1 MRKTIKRLGAV
12 LLAMAMAVSVLCTGA
27 LAAESTYT
35 LTIQDSNKDH
45 KYTAYQVFAGTVQ
58 DTTEGKK
65 QLNVTGWGSGVDT
78 SKKVGDTG
86 NEKTLV
92 QAIQAITVDDK
103 TPFAGKTEP
112 GDIAAVLGAAANNS
126 KDSTVATAFADVV
139 ANYVTGSGHSTT
151 DWTPTADG
159 TPAHY
164 KIANLTGGYY
174 FVKSDN
180 EGGKTD
186 VANTRYMLEVV
197 GDATVAAK
205 NGVPTVDK
213 TVQNTNNTN
222 KDFADTTTAQV
233 GQTVNFKLTGTLPS
247 NYDYYKNYAYTFDD
261 TLSEG
266 LTLTEEQK
274 NALFV
279 KVYASQEEAEKDAN
293 GTDNN
298 TGTKLTAK
306 SGNTGDYTVT
316 VTSNSAAKTTSLKVA
331 FADLK
336 TIKKTDGNDALI
348 TKDSVIVVYYSAT
361 INGSATAGGAGNQN
375 SVKLEYS
382 NDPNNTGTG
391 TTTPDNVSV
400 FTFKL
405 DITKTKKDE
414 AGIKL
419 AGAKFVLSTSDK
431 LDIGVADND
440 SDLTDTNVTNQLIKV
455 TGTTPDYVIND
466 GTNASAAG
474 QYIMATA
481 AATGDNLGKLNIT
494 GLNKGVYYLYETKA
508 PEGYNRITE
517 PIKIEITE
525 ATTTEKNANGEFSV
539 TSLKYKI
546 NDDAD
551 AKDGNTSTGVI
562 SANVENTSGSTL
574 PSTGGM
580 GTKLFYTIGG
590 ILMAGAAIVLVVRKR
605 RSDAE

>member
-27 LAAESTYT
+27 LAAETTYT
-35 LTIQDSNKDH
+35 LTINDTNKNH
-45 KYTAYQVFAGTVQ
+45 KYTAYQVFAGTV
-58 DTTEGKK
+58 DESKK
-65 QLNVTGWGSGVDT
+65 LSVTGWGDGVNLTSAPTEGTYSG
-78 SKKVGDTG
+78 
-86 NEKTLV
+86 KTLV
-92 QAIQAITVDDK
+92 QAIQAITVDSK

-112 GDIAAVLGAAANNS
+112 GDIAAVLGDTANNR
-126 KDSTVATAFADVV
+126 KDSPVVAAFADVV
-139 ANYVTGSGHSTT
+139 ANYLKGEGNPTGEWTDVSGN
-151 DWTPTADG
+151 

-164 KIANLTGGYY
+164 SITGLTGGYY
-174 FVKSDN
+174 FVKSAN
-180 EGGKTD
+180 TASTD

-213 TVQNTNNTN
+213 TVQNANNTN
-222 KDFADTTTAQV
+222 TDFADTTTAQV

-247 NYDYYKNYAYTFDD
+247 NYDYYKSYEYIFHD
-261 TLSEG
+261 TLSKG
-266 LTLTEEQK
+266 LTLTDAQK
-274 NALFV
+274 AALFV
-279 KVYASQEEAEKDAN
+279 KVYASQDEATRDKDGSSDAVGAKLAADKYTVNVTPNSDAN
-293 GTDNN
+293 
-298 TGTKLTAK
+298 
-306 SGNTGDYTVT
+306 
-316 VTSNSAAKTTSLKVA
+316 TTSLKVA

-336 TIKKTDGNDALI
+336 TIKKADNTEALI

-361 INGSATAGGAGNQN
+361 INGSATAGGEGNKN

-391 TTTPDNVSV
+391 ITKSDEVSV

-405 DITKTKKDE
+405 DITKIKKND
-414 AGIKL
+414 AKTKL
-419 AGAKFVLSTSDK
+419 AGAKFVLSTSANLKIDVTESDAN
-431 LDIGVADND
+431 LSADVKND
-440 SDLTDTNVTNQLIKV
+440 LIKV

-466 GTNASAAG
+466 GTTTSANE
-474 QYIMATA
+474 QYIME
-481 AATGDNLGKLNIT
+481 TGNDTNLGQLNIT

-508 PEGYNRITE
+508 PDGYNRITE
-517 PIKIEITE
+517 PIKIAITE
-525 ATTTEKNANGEFSV
+525 ATTTEKDAAGKFSV
-539 TSLKYKI
+539 KTLQYKI
-546 NDDAD
+546 NDGDEQNGTTTD
-551 AKDGNTSTGVI
+551 GVI
-562 SANVENTSGSTL
+562 KADVENTSGSTL

>member
-35 LTIQDSNKDH
+35 LTIRDSNQYH
-45 KYTAYQVFAGTVQ
+45 KYTAYQVFAGTV
-58 DTTEGKK
+58 DTDKK
-65 QLNVTGWGSGVDT
+65 LSVTGWGDGVDT
-78 SKKVGDTG
+78 SKEE

-92 QAIQAITVDDK
+92 QAIQAITDESNNK
-103 TPFAGKTEP
+103 PFAGKTEP
-112 GDIAAVLGAAANNS
+112 GDIAAVLGDAANNS
-126 KDSTVATAFADVV
+126 KDNAVATAFADVV
-139 ANYVTGSGHSTT
+139 ANYLTDDGHSTT
-151 DWTPTADG
+151 NWTPAADD

-164 KIANLTGGYY
+164 KITDLTGGYY
-174 FVKSDN
+174 FVKSAN
-180 EGGKTD
+180 EDGKTD

-197 GDATVAAK
+197 GDATVEAK

-213 TVQNTNNTN
+213 KVQNEKNTN
-222 KDFADTTTAQV
+222 TDFADTTTAQV

-266 LTLTEEQK
+266 LTLTKKQK
-274 NALFV
+274 NELFV
-279 KVYASQEEAEKDAN
+279 KVYASQTEAEKDAN
-293 GTDNN
+293 GTDEN
-298 TGTKLTAK
+298 TGVKLTAK

-316 VTSNSAAKTTSLKVA
+316 VTSPADTTKTTSLKVA
-331 FADLK
+331 FDDLK
-336 TIKKTDGNDALI
+336 TIKKADSNDALI
-348 TKDSVIVVYYSAT
+348 TKNSVIVVYYSAT
-361 INGSATAGGAGNQN
+361 INGSATVGNAGNKN

-382 NDPNNTGTG
+382 NNPNNTGTG
-391 TTTPDNVSV
+391 TTKSDEVSV

-405 DITKTKKDE
+405 DITKVKKGEIDK
-414 AGIKL
+414 KL
-419 AGAKFVLSTSDK
+419 SGAKFVLSKDK
-431 LDIGVADND
+431 DLKIDVADKD
-440 SDLTDTNVTNQLIKV
+440 TDLTDIDVTEKLIKV
-455 TGTTPDYVIND
+455 TGTTPNYVIND
-466 GTNASAAG
+466 GTNTSANE
-474 QYIMATA
+474 QYIMETA
-481 AATGDNLGKLNIT
+481 SDGKLNIT

-508 PEGYNRITE
+508 PDGYNRITE

-525 ATTTEKNANGEFSV
+525 ATTTKGNDNTFSV
-539 TSLKYKI
+539 TSLKYTI
-546 NDDAD
+546 
-551 AKDGNTSTGVI
+551 GNGTEQTVENATTGTI
-562 SANVENTSGSTL
+562 SATVENTSGSTL

>member
-35 LTIQDSNKDH
+35 LTIQDSNQNH
-45 KYTAYQVFAGTVQ
+45 KYTAYQVFAGTV
-58 DTTEGKK
+58 DTDKK
-65 QLNVTGWGSGVDT
+65 LSVTGWGSGVDT
-78 SKKVGDTG
+78 SKTVG
-86 NEKTLV
+86 EKTLV
-92 QAIQAITVDDK
+92 QAIQEITDENNHK
-103 TPFAGKTEP
+103 PFAGKTEP
-112 GDIAAVLGAAANNS
+112 GDIAAALGTATDNAV
-126 KDSTVATAFADVV
+126 TTAFADVV
-139 ANYVTGSGHSTT
+139 ANYLKGEDNSTGSWI
-151 DWTPTADG
+151 DTAGD

-174 FVKSDN
+174 FVKSAN
-180 EGGKTD
+180 EDGKTD

-197 GDATVAAK
+197 GDATVEAK

-213 TVQNTNNTN
+213 QVQNTNNTDKN
-222 KDFADTTTAQV
+222 FADTTTAQV

-247 NYDYYKNYAYTFDD
+247 NYDYYKNYEYIFHD

-266 LTLTEEQK
+266 LTLNENSIEVKAYKDGNINHTET
-274 NALFV
+274 
-279 KVYASQEEAEKDAN
+279 AN
-293 GTDNN
+293 CVTLSKGYGDGNYSVLTGTDV
-298 TGTKLTAK
+298 
-306 SGNTGDYTVT
+306 SEYSD
-316 VTSNSAAKTTSLKVA
+316 TSKTNCTFEVK

-336 TIKKTDGNDALI
+336 KIEGL
-348 TKDSVIVVYYSAT
+348 DSKSIIVVTYSAT
-361 INGSATAGGAGNQN
+361 INGSATVGNAGNKN

-391 TTTPDNVSV
+391 TTKPDEVSV

-405 DITKTKKDE
+405 DITKVDKDHNDT
-414 AGIKL
+414 KL
-419 AGAKFVLSTSDK
+419 AGAKFVLSTDKDLKIDVTESDANLSEDVK
-431 LDIGVADND
+431 NK
-440 SDLTDTNVTNQLIKV
+440 LIKV
-455 TGTTPDYVIND
+455 TGTTPNYVIND
-466 GTNASAAG
+466 DTKTDTTT
-474 QYIMATA
+474 QYIME
-481 AATGDNLGKLNIT
+481 TGKDADLGKLNIT

-508 PEGYNRITE
+508 PDGYNRITE

-525 ATTTEKNANGEFSV
+525 ATTEKGTDSNFSV
-539 TSLKYKI
+539 TSLKFKI
-546 NDDAD
+546 
-551 AKDGNTSTGVI
+551 GNGTERTVENATTGTI

>member
-27 LAAESTYT
+27 LAADNYT
-35 LTIQDSNKDH
+35 LTIQDSNQNH
-45 KYTAYQVFAGTVQ
+45 KYTAYQVFAGTV
-58 DTTEGKK
+58 DKSKK
-65 QLNVTGWGSGVDT
+65 LSVTGWGSGVDT
-78 SKKVGDTG
+78 SNKV

-92 QAIQAITVDDK
+92 QAIQAITVDSK
-103 TPFAGKTEP
+103 TPFANKTEP
-112 GDIAAVLGAAANNS
+112 GDIAAALGAEADNA
-126 KDSTVATAFADVV
+126 VATAFADVV
-139 ANYVTGSGHSTT
+139 ANYLKGDGRSTDT
-151 DWTPTADG
+151 WIDVNG
-159 TPAHY
+159 NTPAHY
-164 KIANLTGGYY
+164 KITDLTGGYY
-174 FVKSDN
+174 FVKSAN
-180 EGGKTD
+180 EDGKTD

-197 GDATVAAK
+197 GNATVAAK

-213 TVQNTNNTN
+213 KVQNANNKPNGTTE
-222 KDFADTTTAQV
+222 DFADTTTAQI

-247 NYDYYKNYAYTFDD
+247 NYDHYKSYEYIFHD
-261 TLSEG
+261 TLSKG
-266 LTLTEEQK
+266 LTLTTEQEK
-274 NALFV
+274 ALFV
-279 KVYASQEEAEKDAN
+279 KVYDSQNAADSDKD
-293 GTDNN
+293 GSSSTV
-298 TGTKLTAK
+298 GTKLDI
-306 SGNTGDYTVT
+306 GNYTVA
-316 VTSNSAAKTTSLKVA
+316 VTPNNDANTTSLKVA
-331 FADLK
+331 FNDLK
-336 TIKKTDGNDALI
+336 TIQKDNKALI
-348 TKDSVIVVYYSAT
+348 TKTSVIVVYYSAT
-361 INGSATAGGAGNQN
+361 INSSATVGGEGNKN

-382 NDPNNTGTG
+382 NDPNKTDTG
-391 TTTPDNVSV
+391 TTTPDEVSV

-405 DITKTKKDE
+405 DITKVKKDE
-414 AGIKL
+414 ITTKL
-419 AGAKFVLSTSDK
+419 AGAKFVLSKDK
-431 LDIGVADND
+431 DLKIDVADSDTALD
-440 SDLTDTNVTNQLIKV
+440 STVTNKLIKI
-455 TGTTPDYVIND
+455 TGTTPNYVIND
-466 GTNASAAG
+466 GTSTSANE
-474 QYIMATA
+474 QYIMETA
-481 AATGDNLGKLNIT
+481 SDGKLNIT

>member
-45 KYTAYQVFAGTVQ
+45 KYTAYQVFAGTV
-58 DTTEGKK
+58 DESKK
-65 QLNVTGWGSGVDT
+65 LSVTGWGDGVNLTSAPTEGTYSG
-78 SKKVGDTG
+78 
-86 NEKTLV
+86 KTLV
-92 QAIQAITVDDK
+92 QAIQAITVDSK

-112 GDIAAVLGAAANNS
+112 GDIAAVLGDTANNR
-126 KDSTVATAFADVV
+126 KDSPVAAAFADVV
-139 ANYVTGSGHSTT
+139 ANYLKGEGNPTGEWTDVSGN
-151 DWTPTADG
+151 

-164 KIANLTGGYY
+164 SITGLTGGYY
-174 FVKSDN
+174 FVKSAN
-180 EGGKTD
+180 TASTD

-213 TVQNTNNTN
+213 TVQNANNTN
-222 KDFADTTTAQV
+222 TDFADTTTAQV

-247 NYDYYKNYAYTFDD
+247 NYDYYKSYEYIFHD
-261 TLSEG
+261 TLSKG
-266 LTLTEEQK
+266 LTLDENSIAVKAYKDGNINNTETTNCVTLTK
-274 NALFV
+274 GSSDGNYSVLT
-279 KVYASQEEAEKDAN
+279 
-293 GTDNN
+293 GTDVSEN
-298 TGTKLTAK
+298 
-306 SGNTGDYTVT
+306 SD
-316 VTSNSAAKTTSLKVA
+316 TSKTNCTFEVK
-331 FADLK
+331 FTDLK
-336 TIKKTDGNDALI
+336 KIEGL
-348 TKDSVIVVYYSAT
+348 DSKSIIVVTYSAT
-361 INGSATAGGAGNQN
+361 INGSATAGGEGNKN

-391 TTTPDNVSV
+391 TTKSDEVSV

-405 DITKTKKDE
+405 DITKVKKGE
-414 AGIKL
+414 TGTKL
-419 AGAKFVLSTSDK
+419 AGAKFVLSTSANLKIDVTESDANLSENVK
-431 LDIGVADND
+431 ND
-440 SDLTDTNVTNQLIKV
+440 LIKV

-466 GTNASAAG
+466 GTTTSANE
-474 QYIMATA
+474 QYIME
-481 AATGDNLGKLNIT
+481 TGNLGKLNIT

-508 PEGYNRITE
+508 PDGYNRITE

-525 ATTTEKNANGEFSV
+525 ATTKKDSNGTFSV
-539 TSLKYKI
+539 KTLKYKI
-546 NDDAD
+546 NDGDEQN
-551 AKDGNTSTGVI
+551 GTTTNGVI
-562 SANVENTSGSTL
+562 EANVENTSGSTL

-590 ILMAGAAIVLVVRKR
+590 ILMAGAAIILMVRKR

>member
-27 LAAESTYT
+27 LAAENTYT

-58 DTTEGKK
+58 NVEGKEEK

-78 SKKVGDTG
+78 SKAVSD
-86 NEKTLV
+86 KTLV
-92 QAIQAITVDDK
+92 QAIQEITVDTGHK
-103 TPFAGKTEP
+103 PFEGKTEP
-112 GDIAAVLGAAANNS
+112 GDIAAVLGDTANNNS
-126 KDSTVATAFADVV
+126 AVAAAFADVV
-139 ANYVTGSGHSTT
+139 ANYVTDDGHSTT
-151 DWTPTADG
+151 DWTATTDG
-159 TPAHY
+159 TLAHY
-164 KIANLTGGYY
+164 KITNLTGGYY
-174 FVKSDN
+174 FVKSAN
-180 EGGKTD
+180 TASTD

-213 TVQNTNNTN
+213 TVQNANNTN
-222 KDFADTTTAQV
+222 TDFADTTTAQV

-266 LTLTEEQK
+266 LTLTNAQK
-274 NALFV
+274 AALFV
-279 KVYASQEEAEKDAN
+279 KVYASQEEATRDKD
-293 GTDNN
+293 GSSDTV
-298 TGTKLTAK
+298 GTKLAAD
-306 SGNTGDYTVT
+306 NYTVN
-316 VTSNSAAKTTSLKVA
+316 VTSNSDAKTTSLKVA

-336 TIKKTDGNDALI
+336 TINADNDALI

-361 INGSATAGGAGNQN
+361 INGSATAGGEGNKN

-391 TTTPDNVSV
+391 TTKSDEVSV

-405 DITKTKKDE
+405 DITKVKKDE
-414 AGIKL
+414 TTTKL

-431 LDIGVADND
+431 LDIGVADSDAELD
-440 SDLTDTNVTNQLIKV
+440 STVTNNLIKV
-455 TGTTPDYVIND
+455 TGTTPNYVIND
-466 GTNASAAG
+466 GTNTGATA
-474 QYIMATA
+474 QYIMET
-481 AATGDNLGKLNIT
+481 ATGDNLGQLNIT

-508 PEGYNRITE
+508 PGGYNRITE

-525 ATTTEKNANGEFSV
+525 DTTTGKDTAGEFSV
-539 TSLKYKI
+539 KTLQYKI
-546 NDDAD
+546 NDGDEQNGTTTD
-551 AKDGNTSTGVI
+551 GVI
-562 SANVENTSGSTL
+562 KADVENTAGSTL

>member
-27 LAAESTYT
+27 LAEENMYT

-58 DTTEGKK
+58 NVEGKEEK

-78 SKKVGDTG
+78 SKAVSD
-86 NEKTLV
+86 KTLV
-92 QAIQAITVDDK
+92 QAIQDITVDSK

-112 GDIAAVLGAAANNS
+112 GDIAAVLGDTANNR
-126 KDSTVATAFADVV
+126 KDSPVAAAFADVV
-139 ANYVTGSGHSTT
+139 ANYLKGEGNPTGEWTDVSGN
-151 DWTPTADG
+151 

-164 KIANLTGGYY
+164 SITGLTGGYY
-174 FVKSDN
+174 FVKSAN
-180 EGGKTD
+180 TASTD

-213 TVQNTNNTN
+213 TVQNANNTN
-222 KDFADTTTAQV
+222 TDFADTTTAQV

-247 NYDYYKNYAYTFDD
+247 NYDYYKSYEYIFHD
-261 TLSEG
+261 TLSKG
-266 LTLTEEQK
+266 LTLDENSIAVKAYKDGNINNTETTNCVTLTK
-274 NALFV
+274 GSSDGNYSVLT
-279 KVYASQEEAEKDAN
+279 
-293 GTDNN
+293 GTDVSEN
-298 TGTKLTAK
+298 
-306 SGNTGDYTVT
+306 SD
-316 VTSNSAAKTTSLKVA
+316 TSKTNCTFEVK
-331 FADLK
+331 FTDLK
-336 TIKKTDGNDALI
+336 KIEGL
-348 TKDSVIVVYYSAT
+348 DSKSIIVVTYSAT
-361 INGSATAGGAGNQN
+361 INGSATAGGEGNKN

-391 TTTPDNVSV
+391 TTKSDEVSV

-405 DITKTKKDE
+405 DITKVKKGE
-414 AGIKL
+414 TGTKL
-419 AGAKFVLSTSDK
+419 AGAKFVLSTSANLKIDVTESDANLSENVK
-431 LDIGVADND
+431 ND
-440 SDLTDTNVTNQLIKV
+440 LIKV

-466 GTNASAAG
+466 GTTTSANE
-474 QYIMATA
+474 QYIME
-481 AATGDNLGKLNIT
+481 TGNLGKLNIT

-508 PEGYNRITE
+508 PDGYNRITE

-525 ATTTEKNANGEFSV
+525 ATTKKDSNGTFSV
-539 TSLKYKI
+539 KTLKYKI
-546 NDDAD
+546 NDGDEQN
-551 AKDGNTSTGVI
+551 GTTTNGVI
-562 SANVENTSGSTL
+562 EANVENTSGSTL

-580 GTKLFYTIGG
+580 GTKLFYAVGG
-590 ILMAGAAIVLVVRKR
+590 ILMAGAAIILVVRKR

>member
-58 DTTEGKK
+58 DVTGKSEK

-78 SKKVGDTG
+78 SNKV

-92 QAIQAITVDDK
+92 QAIQEITVDNSNK
-103 TPFAGKTEP
+103 PFEGKTEP
-112 GDIAAVLGAAANNS
+112 GDIAAALGAEADNA
-126 KDSTVATAFADVV
+126 VATAFADVV
-139 ANYVTGSGHSTT
+139 ANYLKGDGRSTDT
-151 DWTPTADG
+151 WIDVNG
-159 TPAHY
+159 NTPAHY
-164 KIANLTGGYY
+164 KITDLTGGYY
-174 FVKSDN
+174 FVKSAN
-180 EGGKTD
+180 EDGKTD

-197 GDATVAAK
+197 GNATVAAK

-213 TVQNTNNTN
+213 KVQNANNKPNGTTE
-222 KDFADTTTAQV
+222 DFADTTTAQI

-247 NYDYYKNYAYTFDD
+247 NYDDYYKNYAYTFDD

-266 LTLTEEQK
+266 LTLTEKQK
-274 NALFV
+274 NELFV
-279 KVYASQEEAEKDAN
+279 KVYASQNEAAQDKD
-293 GTDNN
+293 GSSDSI
-298 TGTKLTAK
+298 GTKLTAK
-306 SGNTGDYTVT
+306 SGGTGNYTVT
-316 VTSNSAAKTTSLKVA
+316 VTSPSNDTKTTSLKVA
-331 FADLK
+331 FDDLK
-336 TIKKTDGNDALI
+336 TINKDNNALI
-348 TKDSVIVVYYSAT
+348 TKNSVIVVYYSAT
-361 INGSATAGGAGNQN
+361 INGSATVGGAGNQN

-391 TTTPDNVSV
+391 TTKSNEVSV

-405 DITKTKKDE
+405 DITKIKKGDENTK
-414 AGIKL
+414 L
-419 AGAKFVLSTSDK
+419 SGAKFVLSTS
-431 LDIGVADND
+431 ADLKID
-440 SDLTDTNVTNQLIKV
+440 VTESDANLSENVKNSLIKV
-455 TGTTPDYVIND
+455 TGSTPDYVIND
-466 GTNASAAG
+466 GTNTSATA
-474 QYIMATA
+474 QYIMETA
-481 AATGDNLGKLNIT
+481 SDSTNLGQLNIT

-525 ATTTEKNANGEFSV
+525 ATTTEKNANSEFSV

-546 NDDAD
+546 NDGD
-551 AKDGNTSTGVI
+551 AKDGITTDGVI
-562 SANVENTSGSTL
+562 KANVENTSGSTL

>member
-27 LAAESTYT
+27 LAADNYT
-35 LTIQDSNKDH
+35 LTIQDSNQNH
-45 KYTAYQVFAGTVQ
+45 KYTAYQVFAGTV
-58 DTTEGKK
+58 DKSKK
-65 QLNVTGWGSGVDT
+65 LSVTGWGSGVDT
-78 SKKVGDTG
+78 SNKV

-92 QAIQAITVDDK
+92 QAIQAITVDSK
-103 TPFAGKTEP
+103 TPFANKTEP
-112 GDIAAVLGAAANNS
+112 GDIAAALGAEADNA
-126 KDSTVATAFADVV
+126 VATAFADVV
-139 ANYVTGSGHSTT
+139 ANYLKGDGRST
-151 DWTPTADG
+151 DNWIDVNG
-159 TPAHY
+159 NTPAHY
-164 KIANLTGGYY
+164 KITDLTGGYY
-174 FVKSDN
+174 FVKSAN
-180 EGGKTD
+180 EDGKTD

-197 GDATVAAK
+197 GNATVAAK

-213 TVQNTNNTN
+213 KVQNANNKPNGTTE
-222 KDFADTTTAQV
+222 DFADTTTAQI

-247 NYDYYKNYAYTFDD
+247 NYDHYKSYEYIFHD
-261 TLSEG
+261 TLSKG
-266 LTLTEEQK
+266 LTLTTEQEK
-274 NALFV
+274 ALFV
-279 KVYASQEEAEKDAN
+279 KVYDSQNAADSDKD
-293 GTDNN
+293 GSSSTV
-298 TGTKLTAK
+298 GTKLDI
-306 SGNTGDYTVT
+306 GNYTVA
-316 VTSNSAAKTTSLKVA
+316 VTPNNDANTTSLKVA
-331 FADLK
+331 FNDLK
-336 TIKKTDGNDALI
+336 TIQKDNTALI
-348 TKDSVIVVYYSAT
+348 TKNSVIVVYYSAT
-361 INGSATAGGAGNQN
+361 INSSATVGGEGNKN

-382 NDPNNTGTG
+382 NDPNKTDTG
-391 TTTPDNVSV
+391 TTTPDEVSV

-405 DITKTKKDE
+405 DITKVKKDE
-414 AGIKL
+414 ITTKL
-419 AGAKFVLSTSDK
+419 AGAKFVLSKDK
-431 LDIGVADND
+431 DLKIDVADSDTALD
-440 SDLTDTNVTNQLIKV
+440 STVTNKLIKI
-455 TGTTPDYVIND
+455 TGTTPNYVIND
-466 GTNASAAG
+466 GTSTSANE
-474 QYIMATA
+474 QYIMETA
-481 AATGDNLGKLNIT
+481 SDGKLNIT

>member
-45 KYTAYQVFAGTVQ
+45 KYTAYQVFAGTV
-58 DTTEGKK
+58 DESKK
-65 QLNVTGWGSGVDT
+65 LSVTGWGDGVNLTSAPTEGTYSG
-78 SKKVGDTG
+78 
-86 NEKTLV
+86 KTLV
-92 QAIQAITVDDK
+92 QAIQAITVDSK

-112 GDIAAVLGAAANNS
+112 GDIAAVLGDTANNR
-126 KDSTVATAFADVV
+126 KDSPVAAAFADVV
-139 ANYVTGSGHSTT
+139 ANYLKGEGNPTGEWTDVSGN
-151 DWTPTADG
+151 

-164 KIANLTGGYY
+164 SITGLTGGYY
-174 FVKSDN
+174 FVKSAN
-180 EGGKTD
+180 TASTD

-213 TVQNTNNTN
+213 TVQNTNNTDKN
-222 KDFADTTTAQV
+222 FADTTTAQV

-247 NYDYYKNYAYTFDD
+247 NYDYYKSYEYIFHD
-261 TLSEG
+261 TLSKG
-266 LTLTEEQK
+266 LTLTDTQK

-279 KVYASQEEAEKDAN
+279 KVYASQTEAEKDAN
-293 GTDNN
+293 GTDEN
-298 TGTKLTAK
+298 TGVKLTAK
-306 SGNTGDYTVT
+306 SGDTGDYTVT
-316 VTSNSAAKTTSLKVA
+316 VTPNGNTKTTSLKVA
-331 FADLK
+331 FNDLK
-336 TIKKTDGNDALI
+336 TIQKDTNATI

-361 INGSATAGGAGNQN
+361 INGSATAGDAGNKN

-391 TTTPDNVSV
+391 TTKSDEVSV

-405 DITKTKKDE
+405 DITKIKKND
-414 AGIKL
+414 ANTKL

-431 LDIGVADND
+431 LDIGVADSDAELD
-440 SDLTDTNVTNQLIKV
+440 STVTSNLIKV
-455 TGTTPDYVIND
+455 TGTTPNYVIND
-466 GTNASAAG
+466 GTNTSATA
-474 QYIMATA
+474 QYIME
-481 AATGDNLGKLNIT
+481 TGNLGKLNIT

-508 PEGYNRITE
+508 PDGYNRITE

-525 ATTTEKNANGEFSV
+525 ATTEKGTDSNFSV

-546 NDDAD
+546 NDGTEKTGTTA
-551 AKDGNTSTGVI
+551 TGVI

-590 ILMAGAAIVLVVRKR
+590 ILMAGAAIILVVRKR

>member
-45 KYTAYQVFAGTVQ
+45 KYTAYQVFAGTV
-58 DTTEGKK
+58 DESKK
-65 QLNVTGWGSGVDT
+65 LSVTGWGDGVNLTSAPTEGTYSG
-78 SKKVGDTG
+78 
-86 NEKTLV
+86 KTLV
-92 QAIQAITVDDK
+92 QAIQAITVDSK

-112 GDIAAVLGAAANNS
+112 GDIAAVLGDTANNR
-126 KDSTVATAFADVV
+126 KDSPVAAAFADVV
-139 ANYVTGSGHSTT
+139 ANYLKGEGNPTGEWTDVSGN
-151 DWTPTADG
+151 

-164 KIANLTGGYY
+164 SVTGLTGGYY
-174 FVKSDN
+174 FVKSAN
-180 EGGKTD
+180 TASTD

-213 TVQNTNNTN
+213 TVQNANNTN
-222 KDFADTTTAQV
+222 TDFADTTTAQV

-247 NYDYYKNYAYTFDD
+247 NYDYYKSYEYIFHD
-261 TLSEG
+261 TLSKG
-266 LTLTEEQK
+266 LTLDENSIAVKAYKDGNINNTETTNCVTLTK
-274 NALFV
+274 GSSDGNYSVLT
-279 KVYASQEEAEKDAN
+279 
-293 GTDNN
+293 GTDVSEN
-298 TGTKLTAK
+298 
-306 SGNTGDYTVT
+306 SD
-316 VTSNSAAKTTSLKVA
+316 TSKTNCTFEVK
-331 FADLK
+331 FTDLK
-336 TIKKTDGNDALI
+336 KIEGL
-348 TKDSVIVVYYSAT
+348 DSKSIIVVTYSAT
-361 INGSATAGGAGNQN
+361 INGSATAGGEGNKN

-391 TTTPDNVSV
+391 TTKSDEVSV

-405 DITKTKKDE
+405 DITKVKKGE
-414 AGIKL
+414 TGTKL
-419 AGAKFVLSTSDK
+419 AGAKFVLSTSANLKIDVTESDANLSENVK
-431 LDIGVADND
+431 ND
-440 SDLTDTNVTNQLIKV
+440 LIKV

-466 GTNASAAG
+466 GTTTSANE
-474 QYIMATA
+474 QYIME
-481 AATGDNLGKLNIT
+481 TGNLGKLNIT

-508 PEGYNRITE
+508 PDGYNRITE

-525 ATTTEKNANGEFSV
+525 ATTKKDSNGTFSV
-539 TSLKYKI
+539 KTLKYKI
-546 NDDAD
+546 NDGDEQN
-551 AKDGNTSTGVI
+551 GTTTNGVI
-562 SANVENTSGSTL
+562 EANVENTSGSTL

-590 ILMAGAAIVLVVRKR
+590 ILMAGAAIILMVRKR

>member
-27 LAAESTYT
+27 LAADNYT
-35 LTIQDSNKDH
+35 LTIQDSNQNH
-45 KYTAYQVFAGTVQ
+45 KYTAYQVFAGTV
-58 DTTEGKK
+58 DGNKK
-65 QLNVTGWGSGVDT
+65 LSVTGWGSGVDT
-78 SKKVGDTG
+78 SKKVGDTS

-92 QAIQAITVDDK
+92 QAIQEITVDGVK
-103 TPFAGKTEP
+103 PFANKTEP
-112 GDIAAVLGAAANNS
+112 GDIAAALGAETNNA
-126 KDSTVATAFADVV
+126 VATAFADVV
-139 ANYVTGSGHSTT
+139 ANYLKGDGRSTDTWIDVSGN
-151 DWTPTADG
+151 

-164 KIANLTGGYY
+164 KITNLTGGYY
-174 FVKSDN
+174 FVKSAN
-180 EGGKTD
+180 TASTD

-213 TVQNTNNTN
+213 KVQNTNNTDKN
-222 KDFADTTTAQV
+222 FADTTTAQV

-247 NYDYYKNYAYTFDD
+247 NYDHYKSYEYIFHD

-266 LTLTEEQK
+266 LTMNENSIE
-274 NALFV
+274 V
-279 KVYASQEEAEKDAN
+279 KAYKD
-293 GTDNN
+293 GDINN
-298 TGTKLTAK
+298 TDTANCVTLTNG
-306 SGNTGDYTVT
+306 GNYSVLTGEDVSENGD
-316 VTSNSAAKTTSLKVA
+316 TSCTFEVKFT
-331 FADLK
+331 DLK
-336 TIKKTDGNDALI
+336 KIEDL
-348 TKDSVIVVYYSAT
+348 DSKSIIVVTYSAT
-361 INGSATAGGAGNQN
+361 INGSATAGGDGNKN

-382 NDPNNTGTG
+382 NDPNNTSTG
-391 TTTPDNVSV
+391 TTKSDEVSV

-405 DITKTKKDE
+405 DITKVKKGDE
-414 AGIKL
+414 NTKL

-431 LDIGVADND
+431 LEIGVADSDTALD
-440 SDLTDTNVTNQLIKV
+440 STVTDSLIKV
-455 TGTTPDYVIND
+455 TGDKPNYTIGD
-466 GTNASAAG
+466 GTNTNTK
-474 QYIMATA
+474 YIMETA
-481 AATGDNLGKLNIT
+481 SDGKLNIT

-525 ATTTEKNANGEFSV
+525 ATTEKDADGAFSV

-546 NDDAD
+546 GNGTEQTVKDA
-551 AKDGNTSTGVI
+551 TTGTI

>member
-12 LLAMAMAVSVLCTGA
+12 LLAMAMAVFVLCTGA

-35 LTIQDSNKDH
+35 LTIQDSNQNH
-45 KYTAYQVFAGTVQ
+45 KYTAYQVFAGTV
-58 DTTEGKK
+58 DTGKK
-65 QLNVTGWGSGVDT
+65 LSVTGWGSGVDT
-78 SKKVGDTG
+78 SKSVG
-86 NEKTLV
+86 EKTLV
-92 QAIQAITVDDK
+92 QAIQEITVDGA
-103 TPFAGKTEP
+103 TPFANKTEP
-112 GDIAAVLGAAANNS
+112 GDIAAVLGDTANNS
-126 KDSTVATAFADVV
+126 KDNAVATAFADVV
-139 ANYVTGSGHSTT
+139 ANYVTGSGHSTAG
-151 DWTPTADG
+151 WTAAADS

-164 KIANLTGGYY
+164 EITGLTGGYY
-174 FVKSDN
+174 FVKSANDAD
-180 EGGKTD
+180 KTD

-213 TVQNTNNTN
+213 KVQNANNKPNNTTEN
-222 KDFADTTTAQV
+222 FADTTTAQV

-266 LTLTEEQK
+266 LTLTEKQK
-274 NALFV
+274 NELFV
-279 KVYASQEEAEKDAN
+279 KVYASQTEAEKDAN
-293 GTDNN
+293 GTDEN
-298 TGTKLTAK
+298 TGVKLTAK
-306 SGNTGDYTVT
+306 SGNTGNYTVA
-316 VTSNSAAKTTSLKVA
+316 VTSPADTTKTTSLKVA
-331 FADLK
+331 FDDLK
-336 TIKKTDGNDALI
+336 TIKKADSNDALI
-348 TKDSVIVVYYSAT
+348 TKNSVIVVYYSAT
-361 INGSATAGGAGNQN
+361 INGSATVGSAGNKN

-391 TTTPDNVSV
+391 TTKSDEASV

-405 DITKTKKDE
+405 DITKVKKGETDMR
-414 AGIKL
+414 L

-481 AATGDNLGKLNIT
+481 ATGDNLGKLNIT

-508 PEGYNRITE
+508 PDGYNRITE

-525 ATTTEKNANGEFSV
+525 DTTTEKDTNGKFSV

-546 NDDAD
+546 
-551 AKDGNTSTGVI
+551 GNGAEQTVTNATTGTI

>member
-35 LTIQDSNKDH
+35 LTIQDSNQNH

-58 DTTEGKK
+58 NVEGKEGK
-65 QLNVTGWGSGVDT
+65 QLNVTGWGSGVNT
-78 SKKVGDTG
+78 SKKVG
-86 NEKTLV
+86 EKTLV
-92 QAIQAITVDDK
+92 QAIQDITDDTNHK
-103 TPFAGKTEP
+103 KPFEGKTEP
-112 GDIAAVLGAAANNS
+112 GDIAAVLGDTANNS
-126 KDSTVATAFADVV
+126 KDSAVAAAFANVV
-139 ANYVTGSGHSTT
+139 ANYVTDDGHSTT
-151 DWTPTADG
+151 TWTATTDG

-164 KIANLTGGYY
+164 RITDLTGGYY
-174 FVKSDN
+174 FVKSTNKEDST
-180 EGGKTD
+180 TD

-197 GDATVAAK
+197 GNATVEAK

-213 TVQNTNNTN
+213 TVQNANNTN
-222 KDFADTTTAQV
+222 TDFADTTTAQV

-247 NYDYYKNYAYTFDD
+247 NYNYYKNYTYTFDD

-274 NALFV
+274 DALFV
-279 KVYASQEEAEKDAN
+279 KVYASQTEADSDKD
-293 GTDNN
+293 GSFDTV
-298 TGTKLTAK
+298 GTKLAA
-306 SGNTGDYTVT
+306 NNYTVN
-316 VTSNSAAKTTSLKVA
+316 VTSNSDAKTTSLKVV

-336 TIKKTDGNDALI
+336 TIKADNTDALI

-361 INGSATAGGAGNQN
+361 INGSATVGAAGNKN

-391 TTTPDNVSV
+391 TTKSDEVSV

-405 DITKTKKDE
+405 DITKVKKGE
-414 AGIKL
+414 TGTKL
-419 AGAKFVLSTSDK
+419 AGAKFVLSKDANLK
-431 LDIGVADND
+431 IDVANTDE
-440 SDLTDTNVTNQLIKV
+440 DLTNTETGKLIRV

-466 GTNASAAG
+466 GTNTTT
-474 QYIMATA
+474 QYIME
-481 AATGDNLGKLNIT
+481 TGNDTNLGQLNIT

-508 PEGYNRITE
+508 PDGYNRITE

-525 ATTTEKNANGEFSV
+525 DTITEKNADGRFSV
-539 TSLKYKI
+539 KTLKYKI
-546 NDDAD
+546 NDGDEQN
-551 AKDGNTSTGVI
+551 GTTTNGVI
-562 SANVENTSGSTL
+562 EANVENTSGSTL

-605 RSDAE
+605 HSDAE

>member
-58 DTTEGKK
+58 DVTGKSEK

-78 SKKVGDTG
+78 SNKV

-92 QAIQAITVDDK
+92 QAIQEITVDNSNK
-103 TPFAGKTEP
+103 PFEGKTEP
-112 GDIAAVLGAAANNS
+112 GDIAAALGAEADNA
-126 KDSTVATAFADVV
+126 VATAFADVV
-139 ANYVTGSGHSTT
+139 ANYLKGDGRSTDT
-151 DWTPTADG
+151 WIDVNG
-159 TPAHY
+159 NTPAHY
-164 KIANLTGGYY
+164 KITDLTGGYY
-174 FVKSDN
+174 FVKSAN
-180 EGGKTD
+180 EDGKTD

-197 GDATVAAK
+197 GNATVAAK

-213 TVQNTNNTN
+213 KVQNANNKPNGTTE
-222 KDFADTTTAQV
+222 DFADTTTAQI

-247 NYDYYKNYAYTFDD
+247 NYDHYKSYEYIFHD
-261 TLSEG
+261 TLSKG
-266 LTLTEEQK
+266 LTLTTEQEK
-274 NALFV
+274 ALFV
-279 KVYASQEEAEKDAN
+279 KVYDSQNAADSDKD
-293 GTDNN
+293 GSSSTV
-298 TGTKLTAK
+298 GTKLDI
-306 SGNTGDYTVT
+306 GNYTVA
-316 VTSNSAAKTTSLKVA
+316 VTPNNDANTTSLKVA
-331 FADLK
+331 FNDLK
-336 TIKKTDGNDALI
+336 TIQKDNTALI
-348 TKDSVIVVYYSAT
+348 TKNSVIVVYYSAT
-361 INGSATAGGAGNQN
+361 INSSATVGGEGNKN

-382 NDPNNTGTG
+382 NDPNKTDTG
-391 TTTPDNVSV
+391 TTTPDEVSV

-405 DITKTKKDE
+405 DITKVKKDE
-414 AGIKL
+414 ITTKL
-419 AGAKFVLSTSDK
+419 AGAKFVLSKDK
-431 LDIGVADND
+431 DLKIDVADSDTALD
-440 SDLTDTNVTNQLIKV
+440 STVTNKLIKI
-455 TGTTPDYVIND
+455 TGTTPNYVIND
-466 GTNASAAG
+466 GTSTSANE
-474 QYIMATA
+474 QYIMETA
-481 AATGDNLGKLNIT
+481 SDGKLNIT

-590 ILMAGAAIVLVVRKR
+590 ILMAGAAIVLVIRKR

>member
-58 DTTEGKK
+58 NTTEDKK
-65 QLNVTGWGSGVDT
+65 QLNVTGWGDGVNLTSTPTEGTYSG
-78 SKKVGDTG
+78 
-86 NEKTLV
+86 KTLV
-92 QAIQAITVDDK
+92 QAIQEITVNSTK
-103 TPFAGKTEP
+103 PFEGKTEP
-112 GDIAAVLGAAANNS
+112 GDIAAALGAEADNA
-126 KDSTVATAFADVV
+126 VATAFADVV

-151 DWTPTADG
+151 GWTPANNDTS
-159 TPAHY
+159 AHY
-164 KIANLTGGYY
+164 EITGLTGGYY
-174 FVKSDN
+174 FVKSAN
-180 EGGKTD
+180 TASTD

-213 TVQNTNNTN
+213 KVQNTNNTN
-222 KDFADTTTAQV
+222 QDFADTTTAQV

-247 NYDYYKNYAYTFDD
+247 NYDHYKSYEYIFHD
-261 TLSEG
+261 TLSKG
-266 LTLTEEQK
+266 LTLTTEQEK
-274 NALFV
+274 ALFV
-279 KVYASQEEAEKDAN
+279 KVYDSQNAADSDKD
-293 GTDNN
+293 GSSSTV
-298 TGTKLTAK
+298 GTKLDI
-306 SGNTGDYTVT
+306 GNYTVA
-316 VTSNSAAKTTSLKVA
+316 VTPNNDANTTSLKVA
-331 FADLK
+331 FNDLK
-336 TIKKTDGNDALI
+336 TIQKDNTALI

-382 NDPNNTGTG
+382 NDPNKTSTG
-391 TTTPDNVSV
+391 TTTPDEVSV

-405 DITKTKKDE
+405 DITKTKKGDT
-414 AGIKL
+414 KTNL
-419 AGAKFVLSTSDK
+419 AGAKFVLSTSADLK
-431 LDIGVADND
+431 IDVADSDENLD
-440 SDLTDTNVTNQLIKV
+440 SNVKNSLIKV
-455 TGTTPDYVIND
+455 TGTTPNYVIND
-466 GTNASAAG
+466 GTSISANE
-474 QYIMATA
+474 QYIME
-481 AATGDNLGKLNIT
+481 TGKDTNLGQLNIT

-508 PEGYNRITE
+508 PDGYNRITE

-525 ATTTEKNANGEFSV
+525 ATTEKNTDGEFSV
-539 TSLKYKI
+539 TSLKFKI
-546 NDDAD
+546 NNGDEQNGTTTD
-551 AKDGNTSTGVI
+551 GVI
-562 SANVENTSGSTL
+562 KANVENTSGSTL

>member
-27 LAAESTYT
+27 LAAENTYT

-58 DTTEGKK
+58 NVEGKEEK
-65 QLNVTGWGSGVDT
+65 RLNVTGWGSGVDT
-78 SKKVGDTG
+78 SKAVSD
-86 NEKTLV
+86 KTLV
-92 QAIQAITVDDK
+92 QAIQEITVDTGHK
-103 TPFAGKTEP
+103 PFEGKTEP
-112 GDIAAVLGAAANNS
+112 GDIAAVLGDTANNNS
-126 KDSTVATAFADVV
+126 AVAAAFADVV
-139 ANYVTGSGHSTT
+139 ANYVTDDGHSTT
-151 DWTPTADG
+151 DWTATTDG
-159 TPAHY
+159 TLAHY
-164 KIANLTGGYY
+164 KITNLTGGYY
-174 FVKSDN
+174 FVKSAN
-180 EGGKTD
+180 TASTD

-213 TVQNTNNTN
+213 TVQNANNTN
-222 KDFADTTTAQV
+222 TDFADTTTAQV

-266 LTLTEEQK
+266 LTLTNAQK
-274 NALFV
+274 AALFV
-279 KVYASQEEAEKDAN
+279 KVYASQEEATRDKD
-293 GTDNN
+293 GSSDTV
-298 TGTKLTAK
+298 GTKLAAD
-306 SGNTGDYTVT
+306 NYTVN
-316 VTSNSAAKTTSLKVA
+316 VTSNSDAKTTSLKVA

-336 TIKKTDGNDALI
+336 TINADNDALI

-361 INGSATAGGAGNQN
+361 INGSATAGGEGNKN

-391 TTTPDNVSV
+391 TTKSDEVSV

-405 DITKTKKDE
+405 DITKVKKDE
-414 AGIKL
+414 TTTKL

-431 LDIGVADND
+431 LDIGVADSDAELD
-440 SDLTDTNVTNQLIKV
+440 STVTNNLIKV
-455 TGTTPDYVIND
+455 TGTTPNYVIND
-466 GTNASAAG
+466 GTNTGATA
-474 QYIMATA
+474 QYIMET
-481 AATGDNLGKLNIT
+481 ATGDNLGQLNIT

-508 PEGYNRITE
+508 PGGYNRITE

-525 ATTTEKNANGEFSV
+525 DTTTGKDTAGEFSV
-539 TSLKYKI
+539 KTLQYKI
-546 NDDAD
+546 NDGDEQNGTTTD
-551 AKDGNTSTGVI
+551 GVI
-562 SANVENTSGSTL
+562 KADVENTAGSTL

>member
-27 LAAESTYT
+27 LAADNYT
-35 LTIQDSNKDH
+35 LTIQDSNQHH

-78 SKKVGDTG
+78 SRKVGDTD

-92 QAIQAITVDDK
+92 QAIQAITVGDK
-103 TPFAGKTEP
+103 TPFENKTEP
-112 GDIAAVLGAAANNS
+112 GDIAAALGAATDNA
-126 KDSTVATAFADVV
+126 VATAFADVV
-139 ANYVTGSGHSTT
+139 ANYVTDDGHST
-151 DWTPTADG
+151 DGWTTANND

-164 KIANLTGGYY
+164 KITGLTGGYY
-174 FVKSDN
+174 FVKSANDAD
-180 EGGKTD
+180 KTD

-197 GDATVAAK
+197 GNATVEAK

-213 TVQNTNNTN
+213 TVQNANNTN
-222 KDFADTTTAQV
+222 TDFADTTTAQV

-247 NYDYYKNYAYTFDD
+247 NYDHYKSYEYIFHD
-261 TLSEG
+261 TLSKG
-266 LTLTEEQK
+266 LTLNENSIE
-274 NALFV
+274 V
-279 KVYASQEEAEKDAN
+279 KAYKDGNINNTAAGN
-293 GTDNN
+293 CVTLTKGSSNGNYSVLTGTDV
-298 TGTKLTAK
+298 
-306 SGNTGDYTVT
+306 SE
-316 VTSNSAAKTTSLKVA
+316 NSDESKTNCTFEVK
-331 FADLK
+331 FTDLK
-336 TIKKTDGNDALI
+336 KIEGL
-348 TKDSVIVVYYSAT
+348 DSKSIIVVTYSAT
-361 INGSATAGGAGNQN
+361 INGSAIVGSEGNKN
-375 SVKLEYS
+375 TVKLEYS

-391 TTTPDNVSV
+391 TTKSDEVSV

-405 DITKTKKDE
+405 DITKVKKDKTDT
-414 AGIKL
+414 KL
-419 AGAKFVLSTSDK
+419 SGAKFVLSTS
-431 LDIGVADND
+431 ADLKMD
-440 SDLTDTNVTNQLIKV
+440 VTESDADLSEDVKNTLIKV
-455 TGTTPDYVIND
+455 TGTTPNYVIND
-466 GTNASAAG
+466 GTNTSATA
-474 QYIMATA
+474 QYIMET
-481 AATGDNLGKLNIT
+481 ATGDNLGRLNIT

-525 ATTTEKNANGEFSV
+525 ATTEKAENGEFSV
-539 TSLKYKI
+539 KTLKYKI
-546 NDDAD
+546 GNGEEQTVEN
-551 AKDGNTSTGVI
+551 AKTGTI

>member
-27 LAAESTYT
+27 LAEENYT
-35 LTIQDSNKDH
+35 LTIQDSNKGH
-45 KYTAYQVFAGTVQ
+45 KYTAYQVFAGTV
-58 DTTEGKK
+58 DSDKK
-65 QLNVTGWGSGVDT
+65 LSVTGWGSGVNT
-78 SKKVGDTG
+78 SKKVG
-86 NEKTLV
+86 EKTLV
-92 QAIQAITVDDK
+92 QAIQDITVDTNYK
-103 TPFAGKTEP
+103 PFEGKTEP
-112 GDIAAVLGAAANNS
+112 GDIAAVLGGAANNNKVS
-126 KDSTVATAFADVV
+126 AVATAFADVV
-139 ANYVTGSGHSTT
+139 ANYVTGSGNSTG
-151 DWTPTADG
+151 DWIDATDG

-164 KIANLTGGYY
+164 RITDLTGGYY
-174 FVKSDN
+174 FVKSAN
-180 EGGKTD
+180 EDGKTD
-186 VANTRYMLEVV
+186 IANTRYMLEVV

-213 TVQNTNNTN
+213 TVQNTDKN
-222 KDFADTTTAQV
+222 FADTTTAQV

-261 TLSEG
+261 TLSKG

-279 KVYASQEEAEKDAN
+279 KVYASQNEAAQDKD
-293 GTDNN
+293 GSSETV
-298 TGTKLTAK
+298 GTKLAA
-306 SGNTGDYTVT
+306 NNYTVT
-316 VTSNSAAKTTSLKVA
+316 VTQPSGDANTTSLKVA

-336 TIKKTDGNDALI
+336 TIKADTPI

-361 INGSATAGGAGNQN
+361 INGSATTGDAGNKN

-391 TTTPDNVSV
+391 TTKSDEVSV

-405 DITKTKKDE
+405 DITKVKKDDNST
-414 AGIKL
+414 KL
-419 AGAKFVLSTSDK
+419 AGAKFVLSKDANLK
-431 LDIGVADND
+431 IDVANTDE
-440 SDLTDTNVTNQLIKV
+440 DLTDTETGKLIRV

-466 GTNASAAG
+466 GTNTSANE
-474 QYIMATA
+474 QYIME
-481 AATGDNLGKLNIT
+481 TGSDTNLGQLNIT

-508 PEGYNRITE
+508 PDGYNRITE

-525 ATTTEKNANGEFSV
+525 ATTKKDSNGTFSV
-539 TSLKYKI
+539 TSLKYTI
-546 NDDAD
+546 GNDETEQTVKDA
-551 AKDGNTSTGVI
+551 NTGTI
-562 SANVENTSGSTL
+562 SATVENTSGSIL

>member
-27 LAAESTYT
+27 LAAENYT
-35 LTIQDSNKDH
+35 LTIQDSNKGH
-45 KYTAYQVFAGTVQ
+45 KYTAYQVFAGTV
-58 DTTEGKK
+58 DANKK
-65 QLNVTGWGSGVDT
+65 LSVTGWGSGVDT
-78 SKKVGDTG
+78 SKKVG
-86 NEKTLV
+86 EKTLV
-92 QAIQAITVDDK
+92 QAIQAITDDNSNK
-103 TPFAGKTEP
+103 PFEGKTEP
-112 GDIAAVLGAAANNS
+112 GDIAAALGAETNNA
-126 KDSTVATAFADVV
+126 VATAFADVV
-139 ANYVTGSGHSTT
+139 ANYLKDVGNSTGTWKDKDGE
-151 DWTPTADG
+151 TA
-159 TPAHY
+159 AHY
-164 KIANLTGGYY
+164 IISNLEGGYY
-174 FVKSDN
+174 FVKSANDAD
-180 EGGKTD
+180 KTD

-213 TVQNTNNTN
+213 KVQNANNKPNNTTEN
-222 KDFADTTTAQV
+222 FADTTTAQV

-279 KVYASQEEAEKDAN
+279 KVYASQTDAEKDAN
-293 GTDNN
+293 GTDEN
-298 TGTKLTAK
+298 TGVKLTAK
-306 SGNTGDYTVT
+306 TSAEASTGDYFVT
-316 VTSNSAAKTTSLKVA
+316 EVPPAGDTKTTSLKVA

-336 TIKKTDGNDALI
+336 TIKKADSNDALI

-361 INGSATAGGAGNQN
+361 INGSATAGGIGNKN
-375 SVKLEYS
+375 TVKLEYS

-391 TTTPDNVSV
+391 TTKSDEVSV

-405 DITKTKKDE
+405 DITKIKKDDE
-414 AGIKL
+414 NTKL
-419 AGAKFVLSTSDK
+419 AGAKFVLSTSADLK
-431 LDIGVADND
+431 IDVAESDANLSND
-440 SDLTDTNVTNQLIKV
+440 VKNSLIKV
-455 TGTTPDYVIND
+455 TGDKPNYTIDD
-466 GTNASAAG
+466 GTNTSATA
-474 QYIMATA
+474 QYIMET
-481 AATGDNLGKLNIT
+481 ATGDNLGQLNIT

-508 PEGYNRITE
+508 PDGYNRITE

-525 ATTTEKNANGEFSV
+525 DTTTEKDANGTFSV
-539 TSLKYKI
+539 TSLKFKI
-546 NDDAD
+546 NNGDEQNGTTTD
-551 AKDGNTSTGVI
+551 GVI
-562 SANVENTSGSTL
+562 KANVENTSGSTL

>member
-27 LAAESTYT
+27 LAAENYT
-35 LTIQDSNKDH
+35 LTIQDSNKGH

-58 DTTEGKK
+58 DVTTTENKTKK

-78 SKKVGDTG
+78 STAVGG
-86 NEKTLV
+86 KTLV
-92 QAIQAITVDDK
+92 QAIQEITVNSTK
-103 TPFAGKTEP
+103 PFEGKTEP
-112 GDIAAVLGAAANNS
+112 GDIAAALGAEANNA
-126 KDSTVATAFADVV
+126 VATAFADVV
-139 ANYVTGSGHSTT
+139 ANYVTDDGHST
-151 DWTPTADG
+151 DGWTTANND

-164 KIANLTGGYY
+164 KITGLTGGYY
-174 FVKSDN
+174 FVKSANDAD
-180 EGGKTD
+180 KTD

-197 GDATVAAK
+197 GNATVAAK

-213 TVQNTNNTN
+213 KVQNTNNTN

-247 NYDYYKNYAYTFDD
+247 NYDYYKSYEYIFHD

-266 LTLTEEQK
+266 LTLTTEQEK
-274 NALFV
+274 ALFV
-279 KVYASQEEAEKDAN
+279 KVYDSQADAKKDAN
-293 GTDNN
+293 GTDDN
-298 TGTKLTAK
+298 TGVKLTAK

-316 VTSNSAAKTTSLKVA
+316 VTPNNEAKTTSLKIA
-331 FADLK
+331 FNDLK
-336 TIKKTDGNDALI
+336 TIQRNNTALI

-361 INGSATAGGAGNQN
+361 INGSATAGGAGNNN
-375 SVKLEYS
+375 SIKLEYS
-382 NDPNNTGTG
+382 NDPNKTGTG

-405 DITKTKKDE
+405 DITKTEKGADT
-414 AGIKL
+414 KL
-419 AGAKFVLSTSDK
+419 AGAKFVLSTS
-431 LDIGVADND
+431 ADLKID
-440 SDLTDTNVTNQLIKV
+440 VTESDANLSENVKNSLIKV
-455 TGTTPDYVIND
+455 TGSTPDYVIND
-466 GTNASAAG
+466 GTNTSATA
-474 QYIMATA
+474 QYIMETA
-481 AATGDNLGKLNIT
+481 SDGKLNIT

-508 PEGYNRITE
+508 PDGYNRITE

-525 ATTTEKNANGEFSV
+525 ATTEKDAEGTFSV
-539 TSLKYKI
+539 KTLEYKI
-546 NDDAD
+546 NDGDEQNGTTTD
-551 AKDGNTSTGVI
+551 GVI
-562 SANVENTSGSTL
+562 KANVENTSGSTL

>member
-27 LAAESTYT
+27 LAEDTDTTYT
-35 LTIQDSNKDH
+35 LTIQDSNAYH
-45 KYTAYQVFAGTVQ
+45 TYTAYQVFAGTV
-58 DTTEGKK
+58 DSDNVDSDNKK
-65 QLNVTGWGSGVDT
+65 LSVTGWGDGVDT
-78 SKKVGDTG
+78 SKKVGATG

-92 QAIQAITVDDK
+92 QAIQDITVDSK
-103 TPFAGKTEP
+103 TPFANKTEP
-112 GDIAAVLGAAANNS
+112 GDIAAVLGDAANNS
-126 KDSTVATAFADVV
+126 KDSAVAAAFADVV
-139 ANYVTGSGHSTT
+139 ADYVIGAGHSTAN
-151 DWTPTADG
+151 WTAAADD

-164 KIANLTGGYY
+164 RITDLTGGYY
-174 FVKSDN
+174 FVKSTNKEDST
-180 EGGKTD
+180 TD

-197 GDATVAAK
+197 GNATVEAK

-213 TVQNTNNTN
+213 TVQNTNNTDKN
-222 KDFADTTTAQV
+222 FADTTTAQI

-266 LTLTEEQK
+266 LTLTDTQK

-279 KVYASQEEAEKDAN
+279 KVYASQTEAEKDAN
-293 GTDNN
+293 GTDEN
-298 TGTKLTAK
+298 TGVKLTAK
-306 SGNTGDYTVT
+306 SGDTGDYTVT
-316 VTSNSAAKTTSLKVA
+316 VTPNGNTKTTSLKVA
-331 FADLK
+331 FNDLK
-336 TIKKTDGNDALI
+336 TIQKDTNATI

-361 INGSATAGGAGNQN
+361 INGSATAGGEGNKN

-391 TTTPDNVSV
+391 TTKSDEVSV

-405 DITKTKKDE
+405 DITKVKKSETTTK
-414 AGIKL
+414 L
-419 AGAKFVLSTSDK
+419 SGAKFVLSKDK
-431 LDIGVADND
+431 DLKIDVANKDT
-440 SDLTDTNVTNQLIKV
+440 DLTDTDVTEKLIKV
-455 TGTTPDYVIND
+455 TGTTPNYVIND
-466 GTNASAAG
+466 GTNTSATA
-474 QYIMATA
+474 QYIMETA
-481 AATGDNLGKLNIT
+481 DGDNLGQLNIT

-508 PEGYNRITE
+508 PDGYNRITK
-517 PIKIEITE
+517 PITIEITE
-525 ATTTEKNANGEFSV
+525 DTITEKNADGRFSV
-539 TSLKYKI
+539 KTLKYKI
-546 NDDAD
+546 NDGDEQNGTTTD
-551 AKDGNTSTGVI
+551 GVI
-562 SANVENTSGSTL
+562 KADVENTSGSTL

>member
-27 LAAESTYT
+27 LAEENMYT

-58 DTTEGKK
+58 NVEGKEEK

-78 SKKVGDTG
+78 SKAVSD
-86 NEKTLV
+86 KTLV
-92 QAIQAITVDDK
+92 QAIQDITVDSK

-112 GDIAAVLGAAANNS
+112 GDIAAVLGDTANNR
-126 KDSTVATAFADVV
+126 KDSPVAAAFADVV
-139 ANYVTGSGHSTT
+139 ANYLKGEGNPTGEWTDVSGN
-151 DWTPTADG
+151 

-164 KIANLTGGYY
+164 SITGLTGGYY
-174 FVKSDN
+174 FVKSAN
-180 EGGKTD
+180 TASTD

-213 TVQNTNNTN
+213 TVQNANNTN
-222 KDFADTTTAQV
+222 TDFADTTTAQV

-247 NYDYYKNYAYTFDD
+247 NYDYYKSYEYIFHD
-261 TLSEG
+261 TLSKG
-266 LTLTEEQK
+266 LTLDE
-274 NALFV
+274 NSIAV
-279 KVYASQEEAEKDAN
+279 KAYKDGN
-293 GTDNN
+293 INN
-298 TGTKLTAK
+298 TETTNCVTLTKGSSDGNYSVLTGTNV
-306 SGNTGDYTVT
+306 SENSD
-316 VTSNSAAKTTSLKVA
+316 TSKTNCTFEVK
-331 FADLK
+331 FTDLK
-336 TIKKTDGNDALI
+336 KIEGL
-348 TKDSVIVVYYSAT
+348 DSKSIIVVTYSAT
-361 INGSATAGGAGNQN
+361 INGSATAGGEGNKN

-391 TTTPDNVSV
+391 TTKSDEVSV

-405 DITKTKKDE
+405 DITKIKKND
-414 AGIKL
+414 ANTKL

-431 LDIGVADND
+431 LDIGVADSDAELD
-440 SDLTDTNVTNQLIKV
+440 SAVTNNLIKV
-455 TGTTPDYVIND
+455 TGTTPNYVIND
-466 GTNASAAG
+466 GTNTSATA
-474 QYIMATA
+474 QYIMET
-481 AATGDNLGKLNIT
+481 ATGNNLGQLNIT

-508 PEGYNRITE
+508 PDGYNRITE

-525 ATTTEKNANGEFSV
+525 ATTEKGTDSNFSV

-546 NDDAD
+546 NDGTEKTGTTA
-551 AKDGNTSTGVI
+551 TGVI